1 MAKSKVVW
9 REPEDAGMVLGYYL
23 LAMTGRAHGW
33 SGFEKDAGRAHGWI
47 VLGQYCTEDD
57 EYQECNTGEEW
68 DKFLLD
74 EAVRLAEEKGLG
86 SGAMLVVASEKYLLE
101 AQE

>member
-23 LAMTGRAHGW
+23 LAMTGQAR
-33 SGFEKDAGRAHGWI
+33 GWI

-57 EYQECNTGEEW
+57 EYSECDTSEEW

-86 SGAMLVVASEKYLLE
+86 SGAMLIVASEEHLLE
-101 AQE
+101 AQEGD